1 VKKEGTRERNVAIC
15 LISTIILPPSLPPS
29 LPPPLLQPHSSYFKY
44 LTPPAANLHNP
55 ISSLPLFHLRSI
67 VIRDK
72 EKQKGPIF
80 VAKWDPTGRRLLTGS
95 ESGYVVVIQGT
106 PIKTWMVRRE
116 REGGREGWGFRCG

>member
-1 VKKEGTRERNVAIC
+1 V
-15 LISTIILPPSLPPS
+15 
-29 LPPPLLQPHSSYFKY
+29 
-44 LTPPAANLHNP
+44 
-55 ISSLPLFHLRSI
+55 SSLPLFHLRSI

-80 VAKWDPTGRRLLTGS
+80 VASWDPTGRRLLTGS

-116 REGGREGWGFRCG
+116 WRKEVAGGEVEGEDGGGRQHFEPASLPPQPPSAPPSILITGFP

>member
-1 VKKEGTRERNVAIC
+1 
-15 LISTIILPPSLPPS
+15 LSILTSPSPSLP
-29 LPPPLLQPHSSYFKY
+29 LPYPKPHSSYFKY

-106 PIKTWMVRRE
+106 PIKTWMVSWRE
-116 REGGREGWGFRCG
+116 RGREGRKEGRGLDPCIGLSAQEN